1 MGNAAILLGGKALNA
16 VLNLIAIALTAR
28 TLGVDT
34 FGVLILIHAYVQTVG
49 EMVKFQSWQVI
60 LNYGTAPFAEGR
72 FAPFQQVLR
81 FSLALD
87 AISGVVAM
95 LAALVG
101 VWLIGSGL
109 GWPESDQ
116 GTVALYA
123 LSIFFMVSATPTGV
137 LRLMDRFNLLALQ
150 SAIESWIKLM
160 GAVWA
165 WYTGAGL
172 MAFLAIWFVAKIMA
186 FVYLFAVA
194 ASELRKRGAMEGFDL
209 RSKHAL
215 VPQLPGLW
223 AFVWSTNLNSS
234 LGLAFSQA
242 GTLMVGALMGA
253 REAALYRVAK
263 QFADA
268 VAKPAKLIVP
278 ALYPE
283 LARLALAGERAPLR
297 RLILQLALAAGGL
310 ATMLL
315 LIVSVVG
322 SAALSLLIGPEF
334 AAAEPVMLW
343 LLTAAVISLW
353 AVPLEPLL
361 MSTGGAS
368 QAFQMRLAITLLFLP
383 LLYLSIKHQGLH
395 GAGMA
400 AVVGAALLL
409 LGQLWLV
416 WRWFRRPQVSGT

>member
-1 MGNAAILLGGKALNA
+1 MGNAGILLGGKALNA
-16 VLNLIAIALTAR
+16 VLNIAGVALTAR
-28 TLGVDT
+28 ALGVET

-60 LNYGTAPFAEGR
+60 LNYGTVQFAEGR
-72 FAPFQQVLR
+72 FGAFQQVLR

-87 AISGVVAM
+87 AISGIVAM
-95 LAALVG
+95 LAALIG
-101 VWLIGSGL
+101 IWLIGSGL
-109 GWPESDQ
+109 GWPEARQ
-116 GTVALYA
+116 GAVALYA

-137 LRLMDRFNLLALQ
+137 LRLTDRFDLLALQ
-150 SAIESWIKLM
+150 SAVEAWIKLM
-160 GAVWA
+160 GAAWA
-165 WYTGAGL
+165 WYSGAGL
-172 MAFLAIWFVAKIMA
+172 LAFLAIWFVAKVLA
-186 FVYLFAVA
+186 FLYLFG
-194 ASELRKRGAMEGFDL
+194 ASARELKKRGALAGFAL
-209 RSKHAL
+209 RSPQAL
-215 VPQLPGLW
+215 VPPLPGLW

-242 GTLMVGALMGA
+242 GTLMVGALMGP

-263 QFADA
+263 QVADA

-297 RLILQLALAAGGL
+297 KLILQLALAAGGI
-310 ATMLL
+310 ASVLL
-315 LIVSVVG
+315 LVVSLLG
-322 SAALSLLIGPEF
+322 GAALTLLIGPEF

-343 LLTAAVISLW
+343 LLTAAVVSLW

-368 QAFQMRLAITLLFLP
+368 AAFKMRLAITLVFLP
-383 LLYLSIKHQGLH
+383 LLYQAIVEQGLR

-400 AVVGAALLL
+400 AVGGAALLL

-416 WRWFRRPQVSGT
+416 WRWFSKPPLSAP